1 MFEQK
6 ISKELNIKES
16 QVENTLILLAEG
28 ATIPFIARYRKEKTG
43 SLDELA
49 IANIQDLN
57 QKYLELDKR
66 KKVVIESI
74 KDQGKLTKELENS
87 ILLCETIQV
96 LEDIYIPYKHK
107 KKTKADIARDLGLEG
122 LAKII
127 MSQKDIDLIH
137 NANRFLN
144 SEINDIDNVLQGA
157 RDIISE
163 WINSSIFVRKKLRY
177 LFSRSA
183 ILKSKVIKS
192 KVEES
197 EKYKDY
203 FDFSEK
209 LSRCASHRFLAILR
223 GKTDGFLRIGIDV
236 DKENAIRIIE
246 DIFIK
251 SNGECADEIRKAAAD
266 SYKRLLFPS
275 LEKEFINQ
283 AKEKADNEAIQ
294 VFSSNLEQLL
304 LSSPLGQKRVLGVD
318 PAYRTGC
325 KLVCL
330 DAQGNLLYNET
341 IYPHPPQNKFAI
353 SAKKVAHLVETYNIQ
368 AIAIGNGTA
377 SRETERF
384 FSNIHYDRKVQIFV
398 VSENGASV
406 YSASKIARE
415 EFPNYDIT
423 VRGAVSIGRRLMDPL
438 AELVKID
445 PKSIG
450 VGQYQHDVDQNKL
463 HTELDK
469 VVVNCVNKVGVNL
482 NTASKHLLTYIS
494 GLGPVLANNIVE
506 YRQANGAF
514 KKREDLLKVKRL
526 GNKAYE
532 QAVGFLRVSDSI
544 NPLENT
550 GVHPESYSIVE
561 RMLKDLSLDISDLL
575 GNKDICDKID
585 PEKYI
590 NKDFGLPTI
599 KDIIKE
605 LEKPGIDP
613 RTVAKILKF
622 DERIRNFEDVEI
634 GMILPGIVT
643 NITNF
648 GAFVD
653 IGTKP
658 NGLVHISQITDRFIS
673 SPNEVLKLHQHVKVK
688 VIDIDI
694 NRKRIQLSMKE
705 I

>member
-43 SLDELA
+43 SLDELV

-137 NANRFLN
+137 NANRFFN

-192 KVEES
+192 KVEEA

-251 SNGECADEIRKAAAD
+251 SNGECADEIRKAAVD

-283 AKEKADNEAIQ
+283 AKEKADDEAIQ

-450 VGQYQHDVDQNKL
+450 VGKYQHDVDQNKL

-561 RMLKDLSLDISDLL
+561 QMLKDLSLNISDIL

-694 NRKRIQLSMKE
+694 TRKRIQLSMKE

>member
-16 QVENTLILLAEG
+16 QVESTLILLSEG
-28 ATIPFIARYRKEKTG
+28 ATIPFIARYRKEKTE
-43 SLDELA
+43 SLDEV
-49 IANIQDLN
+49 IISNIKDLN

-66 KKVVIESI
+66 KKTVIESI
-74 KDQGKLTKELENS
+74 KEQGKLTKALEDS

-127 MSQKDIDLIH
+127 MSQNNVDIKS
-137 NANRFLN
+137 NANRFIT
-144 SEINDIDNVLQGA
+144 SEVEDVDIALQGA
-157 RDIISE
+157 RDIIAE
-163 WINSSIFVRKKLRY
+163 WVNSSVIVRKKLRY
-177 LFSRSA
+177 LFSREA
-183 ILKSKVIKS
+183 VLVSKVVKTKIK
-192 KVEES
+192 EA
-197 EKYKDY
+197 EKYEDY
-203 FDFSEK
+203 FEFSER

-223 GKTDGFLRIGIDV
+223 GKSEGLLRIGLDIN
-236 DKENAIRIIE
+236 KENAIRIVE
-246 DIFIK
+246 DLFIK
-251 SNGECADEIRKAAAD
+251 SNGDSANEIKKAIQD

-275 LEKEFINQ
+275 LEKEYINLS
-283 AKEKADNEAIQ
+283 KEKADNEAIN

-341 IYPHPPQNKFAI
+341 IYPHQPQNKFAI
-353 SAKKVAHLVETYNIQ
+353 SAKKVAHLVETYKIE

-377 SRETERF
+377 SRETEKF
-384 FSNIHYDRKVQIFV
+384 FSSIHYDRKVQIFV
-398 VSENGASV
+398 VSENGASI

-415 EFPNYDIT
+415 EFPDYDIT

-463 HTELDK
+463 HNELDK
-469 VVVNCVNKVGVNL
+469 VIVSCVNKVGVNL

-506 YRQANGAF
+506 YRQENGAF
-514 KKREDLLKVKRL
+514 KQREDLLKVKRL
-526 GNKAYE
+526 GNKAYV
-532 QAVGFLRVSDSI
+532 QAVGFLRISDGI

-550 GVHPESYSIVE
+550 GVHPESYFIVE
-561 RMLKDLSLDISDLL
+561 KMLKDLSINISEIL
-575 GNKDICDKID
+575 GNKDLCGKIN

-590 NKDFGLPTI
+590 NNDFGLPTI

-605 LEKPGIDP
+605 LEKPGRDP
-613 RTVAKILKF
+613 RTIAKILKF

-634 GMILPGIVT
+634 GMILPGIIT

-658 NGLVHISQITDRFIS
+658 NGLVHISQITDKFIS
-673 SPNEVLKLHQHVKVK
+673 SPNEILKLHQHVKVK
-688 VIDIDI
+688 VINVDSS
-694 NRKRIQLSMKE
+694 RKRIQLSMKD

>member
-74 KDQGKLTKELENS
+74 KDQGKLTKDLENS

-192 KVEES
+192 KVEEA

-532 QAVGFLRVSDSI
+532 QAVGFLRISDSI

-561 RMLKDLSLDISDLL
+561 RMLKDLSLNISDLL
-575 GNKDICDKID
+575 GNKDICNKID

-694 NRKRIQLSMKE
+694 TRKRIQLSMKE

>member
-6 ISKELNIKES
+6 ISKELKIKES

-43 SLDELA
+43 SLDELV

-137 NANRFLN
+137 NANRFFN

-183 ILKSKVIKS
+183 ILKSKVIKT
-192 KVEES
+192 KVEEA

-251 SNGECADEIRKAAAD
+251 SNGECADEIRKAAVD

-423 VRGAVSIGRRLMDPL
+423 VREAVSIGRRLMDPL

-463 HTELDK
+463 HIELDK

-550 GVHPESYSIVE
+550 GVHPETYLIVE
-561 RMLKDLSLDISDLL
+561 RMLKDLSLNISDLL

-694 NRKRIQLSMKE
+694 TRKRIQLSMKE

>member
-183 ILKSKVIKS
+183 ILKSKVIKT
-192 KVEES
+192 KVEEA

-209 LSRCASHRFLAILR
+209 LSRCASHRFLAIQR

-561 RMLKDLSLDISDLL
+561 RMLKDLSLNISDIL

-694 NRKRIQLSMKE
+694 TRKRIQLSMKE

>member
-43 SLDELA
+43 SLDELV

-183 ILKSKVIKS
+183 ILKSKVIKT
-192 KVEES
+192 KVEEA

-532 QAVGFLRVSDSI
+532 QAVGFLRISDSI

-561 RMLKDLSLDISDLL
+561 QMLKDLSLNISDIL

-622 DERIRNFEDVEI
+622 DERIRNFEDIEI

-694 NRKRIQLSMKE
+694 TRKRIQLSMKE

>member
-177 LFSRSA
+177 FFSRSA
-183 ILKSKVIKS
+183 ILKSKVIKT
-192 KVEES
+192 KVEEA

-209 LSRCASHRFLAILR
+209 LSRCASHRFLAIQR

-561 RMLKDLSLDISDLL
+561 RMLKDLSLNISDIL

>member
-43 SLDELA
+43 SLDELV

-137 NANRFLN
+137 NANRFFN

-183 ILKSKVIKS
+183 ILKSKVIKT
-192 KVEES
+192 KVEEA

-532 QAVGFLRVSDSI
+532 QAVGFLRISDSI

-561 RMLKDLSLDISDLL
+561 QMLKDLSLNISDIL

-622 DERIRNFEDVEI
+622 DERIRNFEDIEI

-694 NRKRIQLSMKE
+694 TRKRIQLSMKE